1 MASKSTASQALDA
14 YRREILSDSVETRIA
29 QLSEVVATYEASC
42 RDRDRQAKQLLTRT
56 WWSDADS
63 MRDTFEQMQQLAQ
76 RQWST
81 EDAVLTA
88 FEAAKTA
95 GAKPSVLAS
104 IGLRPDAALAAAR
117 ARGSLTAPPASSP
130 APPSAENDTAP
141 SAAEPAAD
149 PVSAG
154 QNA

>member
-42 RDRDRQAKQLLTRT
+42 RDRERQAKQLLTRT
-56 WWSDADS
+56 WWSDAAS
-63 MRDTFEQMQQLAQ
+63 LRETFEQMEQLAQ

-88 FEAAKTA
+88 FEAAKAA

-117 ARGSLTAPPASSP
+117 TRGSLTAPPVSP
-130 APPSAENDTAP
+130 PTAP
-141 SAAEPAAD
+141 SAESDETASPAAEPVA
-149 PVSAG
+149 AG
-154 QNA
+154 QHE